1 MYSDTLFILNLGSSL
16 FMTGLIWYVQL
27 VHYPSFLYVEED
39 RFPEFHAMHS
49 RFTGLIVGPVMLTE
63 LGTSFF
69 LFINNSWL
77 GYQAI
82 GFYLVVLIWF
92 STAFL
97 SVPSHSILSDD
108 KSESEINKLVSTNWV
123 RTVLWSAKA
132 LLGLYLIW

>member
-1 MYSDTLFILNLGSSL
+1 
-16 FMTGLIWYVQL
+16 MTGLIWYVQL
-27 VHYPSFLYVEED
+27 VHYPSFLYIKEEH
-39 RFPEFHAMHS
+39 FQEFHGMHS

-63 LGTSFF
+63 LGTSLF
-69 LFINNSWL
+69 LFINDTWL

-82 GFYLVVLIWF
+82 GFYLVLMIWV

-97 SVPSHSILSDD
+97 SVPSHSILSGG
-108 KSESEINKLVSTNWV
+108 KKEKEIQKLVSTNWI